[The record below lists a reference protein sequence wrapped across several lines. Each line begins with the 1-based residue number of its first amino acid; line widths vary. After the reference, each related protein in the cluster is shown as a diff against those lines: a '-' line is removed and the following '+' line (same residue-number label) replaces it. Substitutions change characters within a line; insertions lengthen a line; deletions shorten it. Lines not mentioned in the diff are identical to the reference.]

1 MHNRKDDSEAI
12 RRDLDMTFPS
22 VLPPSVKETKPLVFD
37 IRRFALDD
45 GPGIRTTV
53 FLKGCPLSCV
63 WCHNPESISPQVEMV
78 FYPALC
84 IHCGIC
90 EERCPEGAARIERP
104 GRILKERCNVCGTCV
119 QKCPATALR
128 IAGKHYPV
136 QELVEELMKDRLF
149 YDTSRGGVTFSG
161 GEPTLH
167 MDYLGE
173 VTRELKKCNIHI
185 AIQTSGVF
193 DMREFR
199 EKLLRQIDLVFY
211 DLKLFD
217 ANKHRQY
224 TGMGNE
230 NILDHF
236 VSLASDLKNRI
247 IPRTPLIPN
256 ITATEE
262 NLLQIA
268 EFLRSR
274 GCSQYELLPY
284 NPGGMDKMQ
293 TLGRPMPRRLPRMMM
308 SLREGKKWKT
318 LVAKCLRNQ

>member
-1 MHNRKDDSEAI
+1 MVC
-12 RRDLDMTFPS
+12 LS
-22 VLPPSVKETKPLVFD
+22 VLPPDAGETKPLVFD

-63 WCHNPESISPQVEMV
+63 WCHNPESISPRAEMV
-78 FYPALC
+78 FHPALC

-90 EERCPEGAARIERP
+90 EELCPEGAARMGHP
-104 GRILKERCNVCGTCV
+104 GRILRERCTVCGTCV
-119 QKCPATALR
+119 QKCPSTALK
-128 IAGKHYPV
+128 IVGKHYPV
-136 QELVEELMKDRLF
+136 RELVEELMKDRIF
-149 YDTSRGGVTFSG
+149 YETSRGGVTFSG

-173 VTRELKKCNIHI
+173 VTRELKKYNIHI

-193 DMREFR
+193 NMKEFR
-199 EKLLRQIDLVFY
+199 DKLLRQIDLIFY

-217 ANKHRQY
+217 AKKHRQY
-224 TGMGNE
+224 TGTGNE
-230 NILDHF
+230 QILDHF

-262 NLLQIA
+262 NLRQIA
-268 EFLRSR
+268 EFIRDR

-284 NPGGMDKMQ
+284 NPGGLDKMQ
-293 TLGRPMPRRLPRMMM
+293 AVGRSIPQYLPRVMMGPE
-308 SLREGKKWKT
+308 EGKIWKALT
-318 LVAKCLRNQ
+318 GKCLRESR